1 MRTRLSTR
9 TQHPSD
15 HSHQPIMT
23 TALKIASGAAG
34 PFQASPAGASVTESP
49 PASPSPRAQRAT
61 LGARADV
68 SRGVRVLV
76 VPRACL
82 VARRAVRAAR
92 RRAPLPSAA
101 NKRQRWRGLP
111 GAPPHLRAGDLA
123 RRALAAL
130 RDRDSLPRG
139 VHRPPARSERPSARA
154 HSTRLR
160 AQLASARGA
169 ARAAPSGGIRRARRP
184 PQAPPVAWRGAGMA
198 RRSARGVARAAGR
211 AESILSVR
219 QVAP

>member
-1 MRTRLSTR
+1 
-9 TQHPSD
+9 
-15 HSHQPIMT
+15 MT

-34 PFQASPAGASVTESP
+34 PFQAIPAGASVTESP

-82 VARRAVRAAR
+82 VARRAACAAR

-139 VHRPPARSERPSARA
+139 VHRPPARSERPSARP
-154 HSTRLR
+154 HSTRLQ
-160 AQLASARGA
+160 AQLASARRAQRRDPAGAPPPPGA
-169 ARAAPSGGIRRARRP
+169 ASSLERRRDGASLRARGRARR
-184 PQAPPVAWRGAGMA
+184 GAQYP
-198 RRSARGVARAAGR
+198 
-211 AESILSVR
+211 SVR
-219 QVAP
+219 QVAARGT